1 MERKD
6 WNYKTYLGDCI
17 DGMRLLPAGSV
28 DFLFTDLPYGRT
40 NCKWDTPIDL
50 DAFWSEADRVVK
62 KDGAVA
68 LFAQTPF
75 DKVLGCSNLRN
86 LRYEWI
92 WEKSNATGHLNAKKM
107 PMRAHENILIF
118 YRRQPTYNPQ
128 KTDGHQPVNSYTHY
142 IDTQNREPRSTRKR
156 RRKSR
161 AAATQT
167 VTRGASSKA
176 PAISRRA
183 TCTRRRSRYGCA
195 RDWCSHIPTQARS
208 CSTAALE
215 VPPSVLPAAERGGGT

>member
-75 DKVLGCSNLRN
+75 DKVLGCSNLSN

-92 WEKSNATGHLNAKKM
+92 WEKSNATGHLNAKRM

-142 IDTQNREPRSTRKR
+142 IDTQNRTEIYQKATKEVKGGGNTDRYPRSVVK
-156 RRKSR
+156 
-161 AAATQT
+161 
-167 VTRGASSKA
+167 G

-195 RDWCSHIPTQARS
+195 RDWCSHIPTPARS

>member
-92 WEKSNATGHLNAKKM
+92 WEKSNATGHLNA
-107 PMRAHENILIF
+107 
-118 YRRQPTYNPQ
+118 
-128 KTDGHQPVNSYTHY
+128 
-142 IDTQNREPRSTRKR
+142 
-156 RRKSR
+156 
-161 AAATQT
+161 
-167 VTRGASSKA
+167 
-176 PAISRRA
+176 
-183 TCTRRRSRYGCA
+183 
-195 RDWCSHIPTQARS
+195 
-208 CSTAALE
+208 
-215 VPPSVLPAAERGGGT
+215 